1 MHFTVYML
9 AGYATIAWL
18 LLIVLPAWRVTRRVA
33 RSAAFPVYLC
43 VLYAIGVGAV
53 IASTGAGFIRDF
65 GSAEGVVRILARP
78 DVALIAWIHILA
90 FDQLVGLFIYRDNMR
105 HRYVPLPVQ
114 SVILALTFMF
124 GPVGFLTYWAIRS
137 VRRARRPDSPV
148 PLGLLDASDPFP
160 DRQPAVAPGRPE
172 GPLDDRIDAMPSPV
186 REPVAYILAALRAER
201 AVALTGA
208 LGLALAGAIGVLA
221 LVHGPVIEPEGVLS
235 KPMSFDGALGFFVLT
250 LAVLIPLARLPLRR
264 LDRLRPALIAFTII
278 SLSIETVQS
287 LRGLDPRFSQ
297 VAGAIDQ
304 RLGLFFFFAAL
315 GVLVCF
321 YLLAVRFFEPAARPA
336 DEDVLALSIR
346 YGSVAAF
353 LAFGA
358 GIAMSAIGGRHV
370 GASGNLIPLH
380 ALGFHGLQALPV
392 VAILGLRAG
401 LGSARVRSWV
411 HRAGLAWTGACIAV
425 AIQTMRG
432 LSIAVPAPASIAA
445 GLLVATWALIVGYIA
460 ANRRPSARVS

>member
-18 LLIVLPAWRVTRRVA
+18 LLIVLPAWRVTRQVA

-43 VLYAIGVGAV
+43 VLYAIGVGAI
-53 IASTGAGFIRDF
+53 IASSGAGFIRDF
-65 GSAEGVVRILARP
+65 GSAEGVIRILARS

-114 SVILALTFMF
+114 SLILALTFMF
-124 GPVGFLTYWAIRS
+124 GPVGFLTYWAIRAA
-137 VRRARRPDSPV
+137 RRARHPDSRGV
-148 PLGLLDASDPFP
+148 GILLDASDPFP
-160 DRQPAVAPGRPE
+160 DRQPALAPGRPD

-186 REPVAYILAALRAER
+186 HAPVAYVRAALRSER
-201 AVALTGA
+201 AVALTGT

-264 LDRLRPALIAFTII
+264 LDRLRLALIAFTII
-278 SLSIETVQS
+278 SLAIETVQS

-304 RLGLFFFFAAL
+304 RLGLLFFFVAL

-321 YLLAVRFFEPAARPA
+321 YILAVRFFEPAPRPA
-336 DEDVLALSIR
+336 DEDVLALSLR
-346 YGSVAAF
+346 YGAAAAM

-358 GIAMSAIGGRHV
+358 GIAMSAIGGRQV

-380 ALGFHGLQALPV
+380 ALGFHGLQSLPL

-401 LGSARVRSWV
+401 LDSARVRSWV
-411 HRAGLAWTGACIAV
+411 HRAGLAWTGACVAV

-432 LSIAVPAPASIAA
+432 LAITVPRPASIAA
-445 GLLVATWALIVGYIA
+445 GLLVVTWGGIVVYMA
-460 ANRRPSARVS
+460 ANRNAPARVS

>member
-1 MHFTVYML
+1 
-9 AGYATIAWL
+9 
-18 LLIVLPAWRVTRRVA
+18 
-33 RSAAFPVYLC
+33 
-43 VLYAIGVGAV
+43 
-53 IASTGAGFIRDF
+53 
-65 GSAEGVVRILARP
+65 
-78 DVALIAWIHILA
+78 
-90 FDQLVGLFIYRDNMR
+90 
-105 HRYVPLPVQ
+105 
-114 SVILALTFMF
+114 
-124 GPVGFLTYWAIRS
+124 
-137 VRRARRPDSPV
+137 
-148 PLGLLDASDPFP
+148 
-160 DRQPAVAPGRPE
+160 
-172 GPLDDRIDAMPSPV
+172 MPSPV

-264 LDRLRPALIAFTII
+264 LDRLRLALIAFTII

-353 LAFGA
+353 LAFGS